1 MKFSNRNFGLI
12 LILLLVLNYIDAL
25 FTLHWI
31 SEDYAIEINPL
42 MNSWLQIG
50 NEAFLFIKLSIVA
63 GATLFLWRARE
74 YKLAHILVF
83 LVFLFYLCIFLIH
96 CNIAWKVFFN

>member
-25 FTLHWI
+25 FTLNWI

-42 MNSWLQIG
+42 MNRKMVTNRQ
-50 NEAFLFIKLSIVA
+50 
-63 GATLFLWRARE
+63 
-74 YKLAHILVF
+74 
-83 LVFLFYLCIFLIH
+83 
-96 CNIAWKVFFN
+96 